1 MLRSLKRPLDAIL
14 RGSAGHWEG
23 DLIVGP
29 SNKSAIGTI
38 VERKSCYVRLVHLPS
53 GHDAPNVTKAICD
66 VVSSLPEHLCRTLTW
81 ASHES
86 IQGGEMA
93 KHDVIAPLFQ

>member
-1 MLRSLKRPLDAIL
+1 MKAILWTKRFERPLDAIL

-38 VERKSCYVRLVHLPS
+38 VERKSR
-53 GHDAPNVTKAICD
+53 
-66 VVSSLPEHLCRTLTW
+66 
-81 ASHES
+81 
-86 IQGGEMA
+86 
-93 KHDVIAPLFQ
+93 